1 MVIREAIEFGKDKL
15 KDSLYTD
22 PIKES
27 RFILS
32 FLLNKDLSFILINP
46 DYELE
51 EKIAEDFTNIII
63 KRQAGQPL
71 AYLLKTANFYGR
83 DFYVD
88 QRVLIP
94 RWDTEN
100 LVEQVVDLAKTLES
114 PEILE
119 IGAGSGA
126 ISITMGLEIPEAKIS
141 GVDISDEALEV
152 CNINLERY
160 KNSKV
165 KFFKSN
171 LYENISGQ
179 YDIIVSNPPYIKRS
193 DLEDLQREVKN
204 EPLNALDGGE
214 DGLDFY
220 REIIKFAKDYLK
232 ESAYLVFELGA
243 GQYKDVKNILLAN
256 NFSTIGYKKDLQ
268 GIIRVIWA
276 S

>member
-15 KDSLYTD
+15 KEALYTD

-51 EKIAEDFTNIII
+51 EKIAKDFINIILQ
-63 KRQAGQPL
+63 RQAGQPL
-71 AYLLKTANFYGR
+71 AYLLKTANFFGR

-88 QRVLIP
+88 SRALIP

-100 LVEQVVDLAKTLES
+100 LVEQVIDLGKKIEN

-126 ISITMGLEIPEAKIS
+126 ISITIGLELPQAKVT
-141 GVDISDEALEV
+141 GVDISAAALEV
-152 CNINLERY
+152 CNLNLERY
-160 KNSKV
+160 KNPRI
-165 KFFKSN
+165 KFLESN

-179 YDIIVSNPPYIKRS
+179 YDIIVSNPPYIKRV
-193 DLEDLQREVKN
+193 DLESLQREVKN
-204 EPLNALDGGE
+204 EPHNALDGGI

-220 REIIKFAKDYLK
+220 RDIIKSAKDYLK
-232 ESAYLVFELGA
+232 DPGFLVFELGA
-243 GQYKDVKNILLAN
+243 GQYEDVKSILLAN
-256 NFSTIGYKKDLQ
+256 NFKDTGYKKDLQ

>member
-1 MVIREAIEFGKDKL
+1 MVIKEAIEFGRDKL
-15 KDSLYTD
+15 KESLYTD

-46 DYELE
+46 DYELD
-51 EKIAEDFTNIII
+51 EKTAEDFTNIILQ
-63 KRQAGQPL
+63 RQAGQPL
-71 AYLLKTANFYGR
+71 AYLIKTANFYGR
-83 DFYVD
+83 DFFVD
-88 QRVLIP
+88 PRALIP

-100 LVEQVVDLAKTLES
+100 LVEQVIDLAMTIES
-114 PEILE
+114 PRILE

-126 ISITMGLEIPEAKIS
+126 ISITMGIEIPKAKVS
-141 GVDISDEALEV
+141 GVDISPAALEV

-160 KNSKV
+160 KDAKV
-165 KFFKSN
+165 EFFKSN

-179 YDIIVSNPPYIKRS
+179 YDIIVSNPPYIKRA
-193 DLEDLQREVKN
+193 DLESLQSEVKK

-214 DGLDFY
+214 DGLDFF
-220 REIIKFAKDYLK
+220 RDIIKSAKDHLK
-232 ESAYLVFELGA
+232 ESGYLVFELGA
-243 GQYKDVKNILLAN
+243 GQYEDVKKILLAN
-256 NFSTIGYKKDLQ
+256 NFTNIGYKKDLQ

>member
-1 MVIREAIEFGKDKL
+1 MVIKEAIEFGREKL
-15 KDSLYTD
+15 KESLYTD

-46 DYELE
+46 DYKLE
-51 EKIAEDFTNIII
+51 DKIAKDFTNIVLQ
-63 KRQAGQPL
+63 RQAGQPL
-71 AYLLKTANFYGR
+71 AYLLKSANFYGR

-88 QRVLIP
+88 SRSLIP

-100 LVEQVVDLAKTLES
+100 LVEQVIDLAKNIDK
-114 PEILE
+114 PKILE

-126 ISITMGLEIPEAKIS
+126 ISITMGLEIPEARVS
-141 GVDISDEALEV
+141 GVDISLATLEV

-160 KNSKV
+160 KEAKV
-165 KFFKSN
+165 EFFKSN

-179 YDIIVSNPPYIKRS
+179 YDIIVSNPPYIKRA
-193 DLEDLQREVKN
+193 DLEGLQTEVKK

-220 REIIKFAKDYLK
+220 RQIIKSAKKYLK
-232 ESAYLVFELGA
+232 DSGYLVFELGA
-243 GQYKDVKNILLAN
+243 GQYQDVKKILLAN
-256 NFSTIGYKKDLQ
+256 NFTNIGYKKDLQ

>member
-51 EKIAEDFTNIII
+51 EKISEDFTNIII

-100 LVEQVVDLAKTLES
+100 LVEQVLDLAKTIES

-126 ISITMGLEIPEAKIS
+126 ISITMGLEIPEAKIN

-171 LYENISGQ
+171 LYENISGH
-179 YDIIVSNPPYIKRS
+179 YDIIISNPPYIKRS

-220 REIIKFAKDYLK
+220 RDIIKFAKDYLK

>member
-171 LYENISGQ
+171 LYENISDQ

>member
-1 MVIREAIEFGKDKL
+1 MVIKEAIEFGRDKL
-15 KDSLYTD
+15 KESLYTD

-46 DYELE
+46 DYELD
-51 EKIAEDFTNIII
+51 EKTAEDFTNIILQ
-63 KRQAGQPL
+63 RQAGQPL
-71 AYLLKTANFYGR
+71 AYLIKTANFYGR
-83 DFYVD
+83 DFFVD
-88 QRVLIP
+88 PRALIP

-100 LVEQVVDLAKTLES
+100 LVEQVIDLAMTIES
-114 PEILE
+114 PRILE

-126 ISITMGLEIPEAKIS
+126 ISITMGIEIPMAKVS
-141 GVDISDEALEV
+141 GVDISPAALEV

-160 KNSKV
+160 KDAKV
-165 KFFKSN
+165 EFFKSN

-179 YDIIVSNPPYIKRS
+179 YDIIVSNPPYIKRA
-193 DLEDLQREVKN
+193 DLESLQSEVKK

-214 DGLDFY
+214 DGLDFF
-220 REIIKFAKDYLK
+220 RDIIKSAKDHLK
-232 ESAYLVFELGA
+232 ESGYLVFELGA
-243 GQYKDVKNILLAN
+243 GQYEDVKKILLAN
-256 NFSTIGYKKDLQ
+256 NFTNIGYKKDLQ

>member
-1 MVIREAIEFGKDKL
+1 MVIKEAIEFGRDNL
-15 KDSLYTD
+15 KESLYTD

-46 DYELE
+46 DYELD
-51 EKIAEDFTNIII
+51 EKTAEDFTNIILQ
-63 KRQAGQPL
+63 RQAGQPL
-71 AYLLKTANFYGR
+71 AYLIKTANFYGR
-83 DFYVD
+83 DFFVD
-88 QRVLIP
+88 PRALIP

-100 LVEQVVDLAKTLES
+100 LVEQVIDLAMTIES
-114 PEILE
+114 PRILE

-126 ISITMGLEIPEAKIS
+126 ISITMGIEIPMAKVS
-141 GVDISDEALEV
+141 GVDISPAALEV

-160 KNSKV
+160 KDAKV
-165 KFFKSN
+165 EFFKSN

-179 YDIIVSNPPYIKRS
+179 YDIIVSNPPYIKRA
-193 DLEDLQREVKN
+193 DLESLQIEVKK

-214 DGLDFY
+214 DGLDFF
-220 REIIKFAKDYLK
+220 RDIIKSAKDHLK
-232 ESAYLVFELGA
+232 ESGYLVFELGA
-243 GQYKDVKNILLAN
+243 GQYEDVKKILLSN
-256 NFSTIGYKKDLQ
+256 NFTNIGYKKDLQ

>member
-1 MVIREAIEFGKDKL
+1 MVIREAIELGRDKL
-15 KDSLYTD
+15 KESLYTD

-51 EKIAEDFTNIII
+51 EKIAKDFKNIIL
-63 KRQAGQPL
+63 KRQEGQPL

-88 QRVLIP
+88 PRVLIP

-100 LVEQVVDLAKTLES
+100 LVEQVKDLAKS
-114 PEILE
+114 FKNPEILE

-126 ISITMGLEIPEAKIS
+126 ISITMGLEIPEAKVS
-141 GVDISDEALEV
+141 GVDIALAALEV

-171 LYENISGQ
+171 LYENISSQ
-179 YDIIVSNPPYIKRS
+179 YDIIVSNPPYIKRA
-193 DLEDLQREVKN
+193 DLESLQSEVKK
-204 EPLNALDGGE
+204 EPLSALDGGE

-220 REIIKFAKDYLK
+220 RNLIRAAKNYLK
-232 ESAYLVFELGA
+232 DPGFLVFELGA
-243 GQYKDVKNILLAN
+243 GQYQDVKNILLAN
-256 NFSTIGYKKDLQ
+256 NFTNIGYKKDLQ

>member
-100 LVEQVVDLAKTLES
+100 LVEQVVDLAKTIES

-171 LYENISGQ
+171 LYENISGH

-193 DLEDLQREVKN
+193 DLENLQREVKN

-220 REIIKFAKDYLK
+220 RDIIKFAKDYLK

>member
-1 MVIREAIEFGKDKL
+1 MVIKEAIEFGRDNL
-15 KDSLYTD
+15 KESLYTD

-46 DYELE
+46 DYELD
-51 EKIAEDFTNIII
+51 EKTAEDFTNIILQ
-63 KRQAGQPL
+63 RQAGQPL
-71 AYLLKTANFYGR
+71 AYLIKTANFYGR
-83 DFYVD
+83 DFFVD
-88 QRVLIP
+88 PRALIP

-100 LVEQVVDLAKTLES
+100 LVEQVIDLAMTIES
-114 PEILE
+114 PRILE

-126 ISITMGLEIPEAKIS
+126 ISITMGIEIPKAKVS
-141 GVDISDEALEV
+141 GVDISPAALEV

-160 KNSKV
+160 KDAKV
-165 KFFKSN
+165 EFFKSN

-179 YDIIVSNPPYIKRS
+179 YDIIVSNPPYIKRA
-193 DLEDLQREVKN
+193 DLESLQSEVKK

-214 DGLDFY
+214 DGLDFF
-220 REIIKFAKDYLK
+220 RDIIKSAKDHLK
-232 ESAYLVFELGA
+232 ESGYLVFELGA
-243 GQYKDVKNILLAN
+243 GQYEDVKKILLAN
-256 NFSTIGYKKDLQ
+256 NFTNIGYKKDLQ

>member
-51 EKIAEDFTNIII
+51 EKIAEDFTNIIL

-100 LVEQVVDLAKTLES
+100 LVEQVVDLAKTIES

-171 LYENISGQ
+171 LYENISGH

-193 DLEDLQREVKN
+193 DLENLQREVKN

-220 REIIKFAKDYLK
+220 RDIIKFAKDYLK

>member
-1 MVIREAIEFGKDKL
+1 MVIREAIEFGRDKL
-15 KDSLYTD
+15 KESLYTD

-51 EKIAEDFTNIII
+51 EKIAEDFTNIILQ
-63 KRQAGQPL
+63 RQAGQPL
-71 AYLLKTANFYGR
+71 AYLLNTANFYGR

-88 QRVLIP
+88 SRVLIP

-100 LVEQVVDLAKTLES
+100 LVEQVIDLGKKIEN

-126 ISITMGLEIPEAKIS
+126 ISITIGLELPHAKVT
-141 GVDISDEALEV
+141 GVDISPAALEV
-152 CNINLERY
+152 CNLNLERY
-160 KNSKV
+160 KNSRI
-165 KFFKSN
+165 KFLKSN

-179 YDIIVSNPPYIKRS
+179 YDIIVSNPPYIKRV
-193 DLEDLQREVKN
+193 DLESLQSEVKN
-204 EPLNALDGGE
+204 EPFNALDGGI

-220 REIIKFAKDYLK
+220 RDIIKSAKDYLK
-232 ESAYLVFELGA
+232 DSGFLVFELGA
-243 GQYKDVKNILLAN
+243 GQYEDVKSILLAN
-256 NFSTIGYKKDLQ
+256 DFKDTGYKKDLQ

>member
-1 MVIREAIEFGKDKL
+1 MVIKEAIEFVRDNL
-15 KDSLYTD
+15 KESLYTD

-46 DYELE
+46 DYELD
-51 EKIAEDFTNIII
+51 EKTAEDFTNIILQ
-63 KRQAGQPL
+63 RQAGQPL
-71 AYLLKTANFYGR
+71 AYLIKTANFYGR
-83 DFYVD
+83 DFFVD
-88 QRVLIP
+88 PRALIP

-100 LVEQVVDLAKTLES
+100 LVEQVIDLAMTIES
-114 PEILE
+114 PRILE

-126 ISITMGLEIPEAKIS
+126 ISITMGIEIPKAKVS
-141 GVDISDEALEV
+141 GVDISPAALEV

-160 KNSKV
+160 KDAKV
-165 KFFKSN
+165 EFFKSN

-179 YDIIVSNPPYIKRS
+179 YDIIVSNPPYIKRA
-193 DLEDLQREVKN
+193 DLESLQSEVKK

-214 DGLDFY
+214 DGLDFF
-220 REIIKFAKDYLK
+220 RDIIKSAKDHLK
-232 ESAYLVFELGA
+232 ESGYLVFELGA
-243 GQYKDVKNILLAN
+243 GQYEDVKKILLAN
-256 NFSTIGYKKDLQ
+256 NFTNIGYKKDLQ